1 MPEIIDLDV
10 FTPEPA
16 TIKFQGQEILVNP
29 PKVIDLVQLSYLID
43 KFVEGNDKTDAEIKV
58 IIDKL
63 TARLQMC
70 IPELASKELS
80 YAQIKILIAML
91 TDMVKPQSVRDLES
105 QGVTRDTGEDEGKA
119 N

>member
-1 MPEIIDLDV
+1 MTEIIDLDV

-16 TIKFQGQEILVNP
+16 TIKFQGQEITVEA
-29 PKVIDLVQLSYLID
+29 PKVVDLVQLSYLID
-43 KFVEGNDKTDAEIKV
+43 QISTDNGKSDTEVQVLMDKV
-58 IIDKL
+58 
-63 TARLQMC
+63 TARLQKV
-70 IPELASKELS
+70 IPELAGRELS

-105 QGVTRDTGEDEGKA
+105 KGITRDTGDDEGKA